1 MISIHYSRGLAIA
14 AAVVGVLLLLVGLL
28 SGNVL
33 NILVGLL
40 LGAFGVLTIR
50 NPIAVITETE
60 VQMRNPLGMTVRR
73 FPISGPE
80 DLRIEGNKVIHAPTG
95 KRAMS
100 LGFGTRPADAE
111 KVRSF
116 VTGTGDPGGRAT

>member
-14 AAVVGVLLLLVGLL
+14 AAVVGVLLLVVGLL

-33 NILVGLL
+33 NILVGVL

-50 NPIAVITETE
+50 NPIAVITDTE

-73 FPISGPE
+73 FPISGPA
-80 DLRIEGNKVIHAPTG
+80 DLRLEGTKVVHVPTG
-95 KRAMS
+95 KRALS
-100 LGFGTRPADAE
+100 LGFGTRPADAQE
-111 KVRSF
+111 ARSWI
-116 VTGTGDPGGRAT
+116 GGGESGPSQP

>member
-28 SGNVL
+28 SGTVL
-33 NILVGLL
+33 NIFVGLL

-73 FPISGPE
+73 FPISGPA

>member
-28 SGNVL
+28 TGNIL

-40 LGAFGVLTIR
+40 LGAFGVLVIR
-50 NPIAVITETE
+50 NPVAVVTDTE

-73 FPISGPE
+73 FPISGPA
-80 DLRIEGNKVIHAPTG
+80 DLRVEGNKVVHVPTG
-95 KRAMS
+95 KRALS
-100 LGFGTRPADAE
+100 LGFGTRAADAE
-111 KVRSF
+111 KVR
-116 VTGTGDPGGRAT
+116 TWIGGEGPGASQP

>member
-28 SGNVL
+28 TANVL

-40 LGAFGVLTIR
+40 LGAFGVLTMR
-50 NPIAVITETE
+50 NPIAVITDTE

-73 FPISGPE
+73 FPISGPS
-80 DLRIEGNKVIHAPTG
+80 DLRVEGSKVVHVPTG
-95 KRAMS
+95 KRALS

-111 KVRSF
+111 QARAWI
-116 VTGTGDPGGRAT
+116 GDEEPGASQP